1 MSDNLNEKFE
11 ELVTESEVGTSAL
24 TPAIVPNQSSGIGQ
38 YMHPVTGQVGDAQTR
53 GGGKDSGFTLPT
65 SLVPGQSE
73 EDNGGSDFESPEGE
87 DNPGAKAAKHNKKVA
102 DAQTTP
108 KGVESAFSIKS
119 SGYGV
124 ENGPNNVKVFGMEAI
139 NYSAAEDVAALT
151 EGGEFS
157 EDFKAKATTIFEAA
171 VKSRIEEQVLAIASS
186 LEEQFSTKLQEEIAT
201 LAEKVDATLNYAIST
216 WVEENQVAL
225 DAGLKLEIAE
235 EFMDGL
241 KKVFEENYLNLPA
254 EKVDAVEAMTE
265 ELCEMESR
273 LTEQVERNID
283 LNHKLAGYQKQAIL
297 SYMSD
302 GLVDTQ
308 REKLASLAE
317 GVEFVSEEDFKNKV
331 ATLISSYFPKH
342 VVNEQVTPQV
352 SGEQSTE
359 DVSPAMAAYLQAI
372 SRWNN

>member
-24 TPAIVPNQSSGIGQ
+24 SPAIVPSQSSGIGQ

-53 GGGKDSGFTLPT
+53 GGGKDSGFTIPT
-65 SLVPGQSE
+65 SVAPGQSE
-73 EDNGGSDFESPEGE
+73 EDNGGSDFEDPEGE
-87 DNPGAKAAKHNKKVA
+87 ENPGAKAAKHNKKVS

-124 ENGPNNVKVFGMEAI
+124 ENGQNNVKVFGMEAI
-139 NYSAAEDVAALT
+139 NYSAEEDVAALT

-157 EDFKAKATTIFEAA
+157 EDFKAKASTIFEAA
-171 VKSRIEEQVLAIASS
+171 VKSRIEEQVTSIAAQ
-186 LEEQFSTKLQEEIAT
+186 LEEQFSAKLQEEIAT
-201 LAEKVDATLNYAIST
+201 LSEKVDETLNYAITT

-235 EFMDGL
+235 EFMGGL
-241 KKVFEENYLNLPA
+241 KKVFEENYLDLPA
-254 EKVDAVEAMTE
+254 EKVNVVETMTE
-265 ELCEMESR
+265 ELCEMEGR
-273 LTEQVERNID
+273 LNEQIERNID
-283 LNHKLAGYQKQAIL
+283 LNNKLAGYQKTVIL
-297 SYMSD
+297 NHMSE

-317 GVEFVSEEDFKNKV
+317 GVEFVSEEDFRNKV
-331 ATLISSYFPKH
+331 STLIGSYFPKH
-342 VVNEQVTPQV
+342 VVTEQVTPEI
-352 SGEQSTE
+352 SGEQSSE
-359 DVSPAMAAYLQAI
+359 EVSPVMAAYLQAI
-372 SRWNN
+372 SRWSN